1 MSYVAKGRNVIHN
14 GNFNVWQRGTSFA
27 AAISAQYLADRWRYV
42 FSNDSIVTIALDTGV
57 PTVASQ
63 YSLKVSCTTA
73 DETIGA
79 AQYSLL
85 RHAFELSDW
94 TDMLYGK
101 PWVLSFWVKAYQ
113 TGTFCVAFREMYGG
127 TASYVAEYTIN
138 NSATWE
144 KKTIQIPSPTIGT
157 WNAGG
162 VANAGVMSFEFMLSM
177 GSNFQTTP
185 NVWVASDKYCTANQT
200 NFMSSTDNYIQFS
213 QVQLE
218 AGTAATEFDAIPYAD
233 ELARCQRYL
242 VASGGTDLYERH
254 GYGYCPDTTHARIGV
269 SLPVQM
275 RAIPAIAYTTVGNF
289 SIYTTGSS
297 GAACTAL
304 GMERCSDKTASLIVT
319 VASGATALQGTVLIS
334 GGQVTDKLFF
344 TAEI

>member
-200 NFMSSTDNYIQFS
+200 NFTSSTDNYIQFS

-242 VASGGTDLYERH
+242 VMYGGTANEGKAVGLAYN
-254 GYGYCPDTTHARIGV
+254 TTIGLFPLP
-269 SLPVQM
+269 LPVEM
-275 RAIPAIAYTTVGNF
+275 RAIPAVGYSAVSDWQVYITSAPTDAATITVN
-289 SIYTTGSS
+289 GSS
-297 GAACTAL
+297 PNNGCVSVTSGTYTGFQALYFNAKNTAARL
-304 GMERCSDKTASLIVT
+304 YLSS
-319 VASGATALQGTVLIS
+319 
-334 GGQVTDKLFF
+334 
-344 TAEI
+344 EI